1 MEGLLVTVR
10 TERGT
15 FESWAPYLAPVNDM
29 ESYSAICTTR
39 KFLGSNYW
47 RLSAQ
52 GSGDGVGV
60 VSDAEARASLQ
71 AWLGQLRDAYA
82 ECFCTNARAV
92 TDVGR
97 RATSV
102 S

>member
-52 GSGDGVGV
+52 GSGDGAAV

-82 ECFCTNARAV
+82 ACFCTNARAV
-92 TDVGR
+92 TDLLDE
-97 RATSV
+97 SD
-102 S
+102 